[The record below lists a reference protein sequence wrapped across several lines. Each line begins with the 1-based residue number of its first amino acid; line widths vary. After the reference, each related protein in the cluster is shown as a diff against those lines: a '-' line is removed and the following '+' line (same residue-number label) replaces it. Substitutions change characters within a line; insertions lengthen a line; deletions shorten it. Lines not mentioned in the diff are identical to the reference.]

1 MSSAQLSYKYNFT
14 MLRQRRKTD
23 VKSAAA
29 SLEQDDLVQSDQ
41 RAGTSLTKVRN
52 SWRDYLKFVMYCM
65 LLAVPLYAITKS
77 ILKHDWVMVIIDA
90 LIVPV
95 GFVHGLLLLFGYVS

>member
-1 MSSAQLSYKYNFT
+1 
-14 MLRQRRKTD
+14 MLRRHRKTD
-23 VKSAAA
+23 FEPEVAL
-29 SLEQDDLVQSDQ
+29 LESDRLIENKQ
-41 RAGTSLTKVRN
+41 RN
-52 SWRDYLKFVMYCM
+52 SLSLASIKNTWRDYFRFAIYCA

>member
-1 MSSAQLSYKYNFT
+1 
-14 MLRQRRKTD
+14 MLRRRRKTD
-23 VKSAAA
+23 MKPDVVL
-29 SLEQDDLVQSDQ
+29 LESDDLAKKNRV
-41 RAGTSLTKVRN
+41 KVAARGSVKN
-52 SWRDYLKFVMYCM
+52 SWRDYLRFAVYCM

-77 ILKHDWVMVIIDA
+77 ILKHDWIMVIIDA

>member
-1 MSSAQLSYKYNFT
+1 
-14 MLRQRRKTD
+14 MLRRRRKTD
-23 VKSAAA
+23 FEPETALLESDRLIENKQLNCFSLA
-29 SLEQDDLVQSDQ
+29 SIKN
-41 RAGTSLTKVRN
+41 A
-52 SWRDYLKFVMYCM
+52 WRDYFKFAIYCA

>member
-1 MSSAQLSYKYNFT
+1 MPVPYKYNLI
-14 MLRQRRKTD
+14 MLRRRRKTD
-23 VKSAAA
+23 MKPDVVL
-29 SLEQDDLVQSDQ
+29 LELDDLAKKNRV
-41 RAGTSLTKVRN
+41 KVAARDSVKN
-52 SWRDYLKFVMYCM
+52 SWRDYLRFAVYCM

-77 ILKHDWVMVIIDA
+77 ILEHDWIMVIIDA